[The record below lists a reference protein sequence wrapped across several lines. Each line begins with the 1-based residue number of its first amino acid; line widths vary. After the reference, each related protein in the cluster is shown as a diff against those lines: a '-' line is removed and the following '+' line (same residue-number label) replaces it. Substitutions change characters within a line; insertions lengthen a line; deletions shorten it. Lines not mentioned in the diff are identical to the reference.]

1 MVGRCQS
8 VIAELNVG
16 RIATELLNY
25 GKGIAIRY
33 RLRLQVREIQNIEI
47 HYDHDELHF
56 LIKPGH
62 NGYCAALQESDEA
75 QGSSAVYS
83 EQTLGLTV
91 LSIALIQVHA

>member
-33 RLRLQVREIQNIEI
+33 RLF
-47 HYDHDELHF
+47 Y
-56 LIKPGH
+56 
-62 NGYCAALQESDEA
+62 
-75 QGSSAVYS
+75 SSALVSPRIWTDNRSLVPDFY
-83 EQTLGLTV
+83 TCN
-91 LSIALIQVHA
+91 IR